1 MNLKDPGHS
10 LGNGIS
16 ETYYPIEQL
25 FGDYSD
31 LVIISLIIFFFIIQ
45 IILIVNL
52 WRKEML
58 IKKKLLW
65 LIILLVPLIGIFF
78 YGYFFPS
85 EIKNN
90 H

>member
-31 LVIISLIIFFFIIQ
+31 LVILFLIFIFFIIS
-45 IILIVNL
+45 IIFIVNL

-58 IKKKLLW
+58 IRTKLLW
-65 LIILLVPLIGIFF
+65 SIILLVPLIGLCF
-78 YGYFFPS
+78 YGYFLPS
-85 EIKNN
+85 EIKKN
-90 H
+90 